1 VKVGADFA
9 PFAEKMRAEGLPEPA
24 IRSFAGYYAALAQGA
39 RGTLSRRE
47 IEPVASVESADALGD
62 HAAAGHAALARTV
75 VIKLNGGLGTTM
87 GMRRA
92 KSLLT
97 VREELS
103 FLDVI
108 ARQVLHLRHTHG
120 SRVPLLLMNSF
131 RTRDDTLAALAKYPE
146 LGGDLPLDF
155 LQHKVPRVAA
165 ADLGPVRWPADPELE
180 WCPPGHGDLYLALE
194 TSGVLARLLDAGFR
208 TAFVSNADN
217 LGASLDLDILG
228 WFASERLPFAMEVC
242 DRTPA
247 HRKGGHLAQLRS
259 GGLALREIAQC
270 PEDELES
277 FQDVS
282 LHRFFNTNNLWV
294 DLEALAAALREHGE
308 VMPLPMICN
317 EKRVDPADAGSPQA
331 IQLETAMGAAISVF
345 PGARALRVSEDRFAP
360 VKTTGDLLAVASD
373 AFALTEEWRVVP
385 APGRAGGLVVDL
397 DPAHYGRVDQ
407 LDARFPGGPPSL
419 IACRRL
425 EVRGDVRFGTAV
437 RCRGEVKLRAAA
449 ARPCAV
455 PDGVLLEGQSE
466 ALPL

>member
-1 VKVGADFA
+1 VGADFA

-24 IRSFAGYYAALAQGA
+24 IRCFAHYYGELAGGSG
-39 RGTLSRRE
+39 GTLSRRE
-47 IEPVASVESADALGD
+47 IGPVESVENADDLGD
-62 HAAAGHAALARTV
+62 RAAAGHEALARTV

-92 KSLLT
+92 KSLLS

-131 RTRDDTLAALAKYPE
+131 RTRDDTLEALAKYPD
-146 LGGDLPLDF
+146 LAGDLPLDF

-180 WCPPGHGDLYLALE
+180 WCPPGHGDLYLALD
-194 TSGVLARLLDAGFR
+194 TSGVLERLLDAGFR

-228 WFASERLPFAMEVC
+228 WFAGERLPFAMEVC

-247 HRKGGHLAQLRS
+247 HRKGGHLARRHG
-259 GGLALREIAQC
+259 GGLVLREIAQC

-282 LHRFFNTNNLWV
+282 LYRYFNTNNLWV
-294 DLEALAAALREHGE
+294 DLEALAGALRESGD
-308 VMPLPMICN
+308 VLPLPMIRN
-317 EKRVDPADAGSPQA
+317 EKRVDPAAPGSPKA

-373 AFALTEEWRVVP
+373 AFMLTEEWRVVP
-385 APGRAGGLVVDL
+385 TPGRTGHLLVDL
-397 DPAHYGRVDQ
+397 DPAHYAHVDQ
-407 LDARFPGGPPSL
+407 LDARFPAGPPSL
-419 IACRRL
+419 LDCRRL
-425 EVRGDVRFGTAV
+425 EVRGDVRFGAAV

-449 ARPCAV
+449 ARACTV
-455 PDGVLLEGQSE
+455 PDGALLEGESE